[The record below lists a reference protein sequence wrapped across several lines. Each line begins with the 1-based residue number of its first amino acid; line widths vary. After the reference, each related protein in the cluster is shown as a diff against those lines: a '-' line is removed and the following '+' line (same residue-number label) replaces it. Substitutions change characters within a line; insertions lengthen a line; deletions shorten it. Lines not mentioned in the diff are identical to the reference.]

1 MSDVPPQPQPGDAP
15 SEEEV
20 REYLAQM
27 RQAPAEQVVAEV
39 LQGLLNAAQI
49 KLGRR
54 DARLLLDTAASI
66 VDQTRPHMSSELTT
80 QVDDALQQLRMAQ
93 VEAEQQVAQAPEA
106 EANDID
112 ATVAS
117 AGADESDAT
126 ASTPP
131 PAAPGP
137 GASKLWVPGR

>member
-1 MSDVPPQPQPGDAP
+1 MSDVPPQPQPEDAP

-27 RQAPAEQVVAEV
+27 RQSPAEQVVAEV

-54 DARLLLDTAASI
+54 DARLLLDTAASV
-66 VDQTRPHMSSELTT
+66 VDQTRPHMSSELAT

-93 VEAEQQVAQAPEA
+93 VEAEQQVAEAPER
-106 EANDID
+106 EVNDLD
-112 ATVAS
+112 AAVAS
-117 AGADESDAT
+117 DSAQESAADPS
-126 ASTPP
+126 SPP
-131 PAAPGP
+131 PAGSGP
-137 GASKLWVPGR
+137 AASKLWVPGR

>member
-1 MSDVPPQPQPGDAP
+1 MSDVPPQQQPGDAP

-54 DARLLLDTAASI
+54 DARLLLDTASSV
-66 VDQTRPHMSSELTT
+66 VDQTRPHMSSELST

-93 VEAEQQVAQAPEA
+93 VEAEQQVAEAPEREVNDLDAAVVSDSA
-106 EANDID
+106 EE
-112 ATVAS
+112 S
-117 AGADESDAT
+117 AADPSA
-126 ASTPP
+126 PP
-131 PAAPGP
+131 PAGSGP
-137 GASKLWVPGR
+137 AASKLWVPGR